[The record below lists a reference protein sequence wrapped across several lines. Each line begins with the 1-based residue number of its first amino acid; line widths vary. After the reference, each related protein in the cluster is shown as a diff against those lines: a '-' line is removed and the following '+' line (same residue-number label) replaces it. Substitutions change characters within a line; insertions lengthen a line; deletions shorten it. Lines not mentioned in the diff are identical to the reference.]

1 MKRCTWCG
9 EPHDGR
15 PHFIWRPAADI
26 TRLEA
31 FVVGLAAGAFTAVAV
46 FLASLVFFTEGP

>member
-1 MKRCTWCG
+1 MKRCAWCG

-15 PHFIWRPAADI
+15 PHFVWRPAEI

-31 FVVGLAAGAFTAVAV
+31 FVVGLAFGAFVAV
-46 FLASLVFFTEGP
+46 WVFLGALFFFTEGA